1 MFVGLCMQ
9 AGLKCVGEQA
19 KGRIKFS
26 PYSSQRAEFLFFR
39 KSKHERLVQS
49 QIPCD
54 TWGRFGTAAFE
65 EKLLQSNFLPNI
77 RKLSIENRTLKCKRD
92 GLKCVEDTFRPMHYG
107 SISSINDLKYLKM

>member
-1 MFVGLCMQ
+1 MC
-9 AGLKCVGEQA
+9 GEQA
-19 KGRIKFS
+19 NGRIKFS

-65 EKLLQSNFLPNI
+65 EKLLQSNFLLDI

-92 GLKCVEDTFRPMHYG
+92 GLKCVEEQAKG
-107 SISSINDLKYLKM
+107 

>member
-1 MFVGLCMQ
+1 MFVGLCMR
-9 AGLKCVGEQA
+9 AGLKCGRVG
-19 KGRIKFS
+19 
-26 PYSSQRAEFLFFR
+26 QRAELNSAHTAANGLNFYSSG
-39 KSKHERLVQS
+39 KASIERLVQS

-92 GLKCVEDTFRPMHYG
+92 GLKCVEEQAKG
-107 SISSINDLKYLKM
+107 

>member
-1 MFVGLCMQ
+1 MFVGLCVQ

-39 KSKHERLVQS
+39 KRKHERLVQS

-92 GLKCVEDTFRPMHYG
+92 GLKCVEEQAKG
-107 SISSINDLKYLKM
+107 